1 MLGFDAAKLAAK
13 INNFCRFSLFNIE
26 QSNKV
31 YVFFH

>member
-1 MLGFDAAKLAAK
+1 MSGFDAAKLAVK